1 MEEGGF
7 VAEVDSG
14 SGGDIVDGMG
24 GPPSVFCVC
33 KGELIDLRSGRSSNR
48 GEVGEEG
55 SFWVEGDFE
64 EMGAWLHNPP
74 TSDQGFS

>member
-33 KGELIDLRSGRSSNR
+33 KGEFIDLRSGRSSNR

-55 SFWVEGDFE
+55 SF
-64 EMGAWLHNPP
+64 
-74 TSDQGFS
+74 

>member
-14 SGGDIVDGMG
+14 SGGDILDGMG
-24 GPPSVFCVC
+24 GPPYVFCVC

-48 GEVGEEG
+48 GR
-55 SFWVEGDFE
+55 
-64 EMGAWLHNPP
+64 
-74 TSDQGFS
+74 